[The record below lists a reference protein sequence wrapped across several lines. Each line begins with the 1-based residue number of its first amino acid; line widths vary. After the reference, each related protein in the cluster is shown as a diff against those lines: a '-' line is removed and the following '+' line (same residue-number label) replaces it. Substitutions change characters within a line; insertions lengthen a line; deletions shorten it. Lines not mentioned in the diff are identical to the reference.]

1 LKIVQEAESLNVNG
15 RGFSVKYN
23 IPRDELKFV
32 VSGWYHGKLGGLFG
46 TNNNEIYDDMMT
58 SSRRTVVDV
67 DPFVNSWEVDSK
79 CR

>member
-1 LKIVQEAESLNVNG
+1 MYG
-15 RGFSVKYN
+15 RGFSIFYN
-23 IPRDELKFV
+23 IPMDELELV

-46 TNNNEIYDDMMT
+46 TNNNEVYDDLMT
-58 SSRRTVVDV
+58 SSRRTVVDI